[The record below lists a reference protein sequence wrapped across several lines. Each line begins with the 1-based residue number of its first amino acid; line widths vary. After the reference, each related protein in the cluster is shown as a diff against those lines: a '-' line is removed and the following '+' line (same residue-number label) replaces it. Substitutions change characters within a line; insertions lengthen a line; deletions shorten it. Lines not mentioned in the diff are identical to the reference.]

1 MKMHLAEPLVPSSP
15 LLIHHRPVR
24 SGERGSGLS
33 AHSGNQCGWL
43 SWALILLGSGSR
55 RPSESSCLAANLAK
69 FHKEGCRSTRSRDKE
84 GTHSSSQR
92 LTEAKGSRSRD
103 GSRLDGSGGV
113 EASHQQT
120 IKRNT
125 GGDGYWRDRKRN
137 QRHKVQQ
144 KTETDAEIPNY
155 NTSSL
160 VFYGPFIDNISGS
173 ALCC

>member
-1 MKMHLAEPLVPSSP
+1 M
-15 LLIHHRPVR
+15 
-24 SGERGSGLS
+24 
-33 AHSGNQCGWL
+33 
-43 SWALILLGSGSR
+43 
-55 RPSESSCLAANLAK
+55 
-69 FHKEGCRSTRSRDKE
+69 RSRDKE
-84 GTHSSSQR
+84 GTHYSLQR

-137 QRHKVQQ
+137 QCHKLQQ
-144 KTETDAEIPNY
+144 KTETDAEILNY

-160 VFYGPFIDNISGS
+160 MFY
-173 ALCC
+173 